1 MIFDYCF
8 ISFIFELFK
17 NQCRFDCSILF
28 LLNCISVVIVR
39 ERSRFHINTELFSMF
54 SIDSDEKIS
63 FNEEN
68 YLFKLTQLK
77 ADLTCFKT
85 VLVMTESFFSNVW
98 YIYLILRSWY
108 YFSASLCKVNLSRF
122 RIFRAFPYI
131 LFWYIRET
139 LSPC

>member
-1 MIFDYCF
+1 
-8 ISFIFELFK
+8 
-17 NQCRFDCSILF
+17 
-28 LLNCISVVIVR
+28 
-39 ERSRFHINTELFSMF
+39 MF

-98 YIYLILRSWY
+98 YIYLIL
-108 YFSASLCKVNLSRF
+108 
-122 RIFRAFPYI
+122 I
-131 LFWYIRET
+131 LFFCKPLQSKFI
-139 LSPC
+139 SIQDI